1 MNPPPQLHFGP
12 PAVHS
17 DLHRR
22 HSPRRSLA
30 SSLSDLG
37 VKSLKSFSFPFF
49 CLQAKSLSS
58 KSFVFCNAH
67 PLFSHFFTLAE
78 ISPLFTY
85 SSQKHPGYT
94 PWPTTKQELYFLSK
108 SSATAQSQNPA
119 TCSPAPTA
127 VSGACSSAIIPL
139 SLAAQIQQRE
149 QTK

>member
-17 DLHRR
+17 DLRRR

-94 PWPTTKQELYFLSK
+94 PGPPPNRNY
-108 SSATAQSQNPA
+108 SSRPRIQRRHKPESGHLLARPNRCLRRLLQRHNSTIVGCAN
-119 TCSPAPTA
+119 PTA
-127 VSGACSSAIIPL
+127 
-139 SLAAQIQQRE
+139 R
-149 QTK
+149 TN

>member
-17 DLHRR
+17 DLRRR

-85 SSQKHPGYT
+85 SSQKHPGVHPLAHHQT
-94 PWPTTKQELYFLSK
+94 GTIFPIQEFSDGTKPESGHLLARPNRCLRRLLQRHNSTIVGC
-108 SSATAQSQNPA
+108 AN
-119 TCSPAPTA
+119 PTA
-127 VSGACSSAIIPL
+127 
-139 SLAAQIQQRE
+139 R
-149 QTK
+149 TN